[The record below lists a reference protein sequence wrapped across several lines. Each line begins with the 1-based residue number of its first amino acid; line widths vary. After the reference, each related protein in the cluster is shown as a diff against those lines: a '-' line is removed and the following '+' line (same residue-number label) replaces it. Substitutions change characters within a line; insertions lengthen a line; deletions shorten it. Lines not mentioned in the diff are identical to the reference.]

1 MKKQSILIL
10 SLLLALVVS
19 SCRLLNEKDRE
30 VVRVGEKRLMRS
42 QVEAVADQFS
52 GEDSLLVA
60 ESYVDQWIRCEVKL
74 QEAAKVCA
82 DDMEEI
88 DRMVEEYR
96 RSLLIGRMEQSY
108 LKGRLDTLI
117 TDSIVRAYFD
127 SHRDEFVMDRTI
139 VKGRIV
145 RLPDSYRQS
154 VKLFKLM
161 GSSSSDSQKD
171 FLDLCEK
178 NNFEL
183 NTFENWV
190 DFSEFLSY
198 LPVRRDKNYDY
209 MLPKRNI
216 QEMADAENKYFIEI
230 DAVLKKG
237 EQAPFERVEDKV
249 RRLLYSRQR
258 GEILTA
264 YNDSIYNAALQ
275 SGVVQVI
282 EEEKR

>member
-30 VVRVGEKRLMRS
+30 VVRVGEKRLMKS

-183 NTFENWV
+183 HTFENWV

-264 YNDSIYNAALQ
+264 YNDSIYNAALLG
-275 SGVVQVI
+275 GVIQVI
-282 EEEKR
+282 EEKR

>member
-1 MKKQSILIL
+1 MKKQGIFILA
-10 SLLLALVVS
+10 LLLALVVS
-19 SCRLLNEKDRE
+19 SCRLLNEKDTA
-30 VVRVGEKRLMRS
+30 VARVGEKSLMRS
-42 QVEAVADQFS
+42 QVEAEVGEFT
-52 GEDSLLVA
+52 GEDSLQA
-60 ESYVDQWIRCEVKL
+60 AGSYVDEWIRSEVKL

-82 DDMEEI
+82 DEMVEI

-96 RSLLIGRMEQSY
+96 RSLLVGRMEQSY

-117 TDSIVRAYFD
+117 TDSVVRAYFD

-161 GSSSSDSQKD
+161 GSSSSDSQQD

-230 DAVLKKG
+230 DAVLKQG

-264 YNDSIYNAALQ
+264 YNDSIYNAAQQ
-275 SGVVQVI
+275 SGVIQLI
-282 EEEKR
+282 EEKR